1 MPVGSS
7 WLIVLFKSFITWF
20 SVNFIN
26 YWERGRL
33 QYSSVA
39 VDFFFSY
46 FSIRWYF
53 LIHCMPG
60 NLFWMMWVLN
70 PIFLVP
76 GCFCVPMSILEVCS
90 EPQLSHLQKTWSFWV
105 LLLRCLRQEGA
116 GLRSGMTFPSAEA
129 GASWMFFLGS
139 CEPGASPVQRVGKGS
154 APGPLSTGPCSLILL
169 DGPFLALV
177 VPPAMSWSVHSRG
190 SEGGH
195 LQVSPHASA
204 PSLLS
209 CTLRVSSCC
218 PICFSPVAVLRLAS
232 LPSSLPRVA
241 DF

>member
-1 MPVGSS
+1 
-7 WLIVLFKSFITWF
+7 
-20 SVNFIN
+20 
-26 YWERGRL
+26 
-33 QYSSVA
+33 
-39 VDFFFSY
+39 
-46 FSIRWYF
+46 
-53 LIHCMPG
+53 
-60 NLFWMMWVLN
+60 MWVLN

-76 GCFCVPMSILEVCS
+76 RCFCVPMSILEVCS

-116 GLRSGMTFPSAEA
+116 GLRSGMAFPSAEA

-209 CTLRVSSCC
+209 CTLRVSSRC

-232 LPSSLPRVA
+232 LPSSLPRVLTSSLESHH
-241 DF
+241 FL